1 MLGYSGYIPGVAPEN
16 VYGKTYSRTTHD
28 SAAGVIPRGIDQ
40 PANLKFNTSSG
51 AEYIHHNADLHDN
64 VSTVVGVQRD

>member
-51 AEYIHHNADLHDN
+51 
-64 VSTVVGVQRD
+64 